1 MQYSPEL
8 SSTERSKNM
17 KTRNKI
23 IQASIALFNEQGERN
38 VTTNHIAAHLSI
50 SPGNLY
56 YHFRNKEDIILSI
69 YEEYA
74 SNLLLETFPQVS
86 SKVKPLD
93 TIILYMDAVF
103 QMTMKFRFFY
113 SNLPV
118 LLDKN
123 PSLREKYVEVQ
134 HAIADRVSQLLISL
148 RTENII
154 NFEDEELADM
164 VSILRLINTFWL
176 SFYQTQ
182 NIVNEINDSVFY
194 QGVLKILV
202 ILRPYTT
209 EASLPELLKARD
221 MYQQRYQDALGTV

>member
-1 MQYSPEL
+1 
-8 SSTERSKNM
+8 M
-17 KTRNKI
+17 KTRDKI
-23 IQASIALFNEQGERN
+23 IQASISLFNEQGERN
-38 VTTNHIAAHLSI
+38 VTTNHIAAYLSI

-74 SNLLLETFPQVS
+74 GNLLLQTFPKVS
-86 SKVKPLD
+86 SKIKPLD
-93 TIILYMDAVF
+93 TLILYMDAVF

-118 LLDKN
+118 LLDNN

-134 HAIADRVSQLLISL
+134 HAIAERVSQLLLSL
-148 RTENII
+148 RAENII
-154 NFEDEELADM
+154 EFEDEELADM

-182 NIVNEINDSVFY
+182 NIVTQINDSVFY

-202 ILRPYTT
+202 IIRPYTT
-209 EASLPELLKARD
+209 SAALPELLKARD
-221 MYQQRYQDALGTV
+221 MYQQRYQDALSPV

>member
-1 MQYSPEL
+1 
-8 SSTERSKNM
+8 M
-17 KTRNKI
+17 KTRDKI

-74 SNLLLETFPQVS
+74 GNLLLQTFPQVS
-86 SKVKPLD
+86 SKIKPLD
-93 TIILYMDAVF
+93 TLILYMDAVF

-134 HAIADRVSQLLISL
+134 HAISERVSQLLLSL
-148 RTENII
+148 RAEKII
-154 NFEDEELADM
+154 DFEDEELADM

-182 NIVNEINDSVFY
+182 NIVSEINDSVFY

-209 EASLPELLKARD
+209 SDALPELLKARD
-221 MYQQRYQDALGTV
+221 MYQQRYQDALGTA

>member
-1 MQYSPEL
+1 
-8 SSTERSKNM
+8 M
-17 KTRNKI
+17 KTRDKI
-23 IQASIALFNEQGERN
+23 IQASITLFNENGERN

-74 SNLLLETFPQVS
+74 RDLLLDTFPQVTDES
-86 SKVKPLD
+86 KPLD
-93 TIILYMDAVF
+93 TIIQYMDAVF
-103 QMTMKFRFFY
+103 QMMMKFRFFY

-123 PSLREKYVEVQ
+123 PNLREKYVEVQ
-134 HAIADRVSQLLISL
+134 QSIAQRVSELLLSL
-148 RTENII
+148 RAANVIS
-154 NFEDEELADM
+154 FKDEELADI
-164 VSILRLINTFWL
+164 VSILRIINTFWL

-182 NIVNEINDSVFY
+182 NIVHEINDAVFY

-209 EASLPELLKARD
+209 EEALPELNKARD
-221 MYQQRYQDALGTV
+221 MYRERCRISKQV

>member
-1 MQYSPEL
+1 
-8 SSTERSKNM
+8 M
-17 KTRNKI
+17 KTRDKI

-38 VTTNHIAAHLSI
+38 VTTNHIAAHLGI

-74 SNLLLETFPQVS
+74 RNLLLDTFPKVS
-86 SKVKPLD
+86 NDVKPLD
-93 TIILYMDAVF
+93 AIILYMDAVF
-103 QMTMKFRFFY
+103 QMLLKFRFFY

-134 HAIADRVSQLLISL
+134 HSIAERVSQLLISL
-148 RTENII
+148 RNANII
-154 NFEDEELADM
+154 NFQDEELPDM
-164 VSILRLINTFWL
+164 VSILRIINTFWV

-182 NIVNEINDSVFY
+182 NIDNEINDSVFY

-209 EASLPELLKARD
+209 EVAMPELLKARD
-221 MYQQRYQDALGTV
+221 MYQQRCQDAQKEACVH

>member
-1 MQYSPEL
+1 
-8 SSTERSKNM
+8 M
-17 KTRNKI
+17 KTRDKI
-23 IQASIALFNEQGERN
+23 IQASIILFNKHGERN

-74 SNLLLETFPQVS
+74 SNLLLDTIPKVS
-86 SKVKPLD
+86 NEVRPLD
-93 TIILYMDAVF
+93 AIILYMDAVF
-103 QMTMKFRFFY
+103 QMMMKFRFFY

-134 HAIADRVSQLLISL
+134 HSIAERVSQLLVSL
-148 RTENII
+148 KEAGIVDFND
-154 NFEDEELADM
+154 EDLTDI
-164 VSILRLINTFWL
+164 VSILRIINTFWL

-182 NIVNEINDSVFY
+182 NMVNEINDSVFY

-202 ILRPYTT
+202 ILKPYTT
-209 EASLPELLKARD
+209 EAAMPELIKARD
-221 MYQQRYQDALGTV
+221 MYQQRCKDALVTL

>member
-1 MQYSPEL
+1 
-8 SSTERSKNM
+8 M
-17 KTRNKI
+17 KTRDKI
-23 IQASIALFNEQGERN
+23 IQASITLFNENGERN

-74 SNLLLETFPQVS
+74 RDLLLDTFPQVTDES
-86 SKVKPLD
+86 KPLD
-93 TIILYMDAVF
+93 TIIQYMDAVF
-103 QMTMKFRFFY
+103 QMMMKFRFFY

-123 PSLREKYVEVQ
+123 PNLREKYVEVQ
-134 HAIADRVSQLLISL
+134 QSIAQRVSELLLSL
-148 RTENII
+148 RAANVIT
-154 NFEDEELADM
+154 FKDEELADI
-164 VSILRLINTFWL
+164 VSILRIINTFWL

-182 NIVNEINDSVFY
+182 NIVHEINDAVFY

-209 EASLPELLKARD
+209 EEALPELNKARD
-221 MYQQRYQDALGTV
+221 MYRERCRISKQV

>member
-1 MQYSPEL
+1 
-8 SSTERSKNM
+8 M
-17 KTRNKI
+17 KTRDKI

-38 VTTNHIAAHLSI
+38 VTTNHIAAHLGI

-74 SNLLLETFPQVS
+74 RNLLLDTFPKVS
-86 SKVKPLD
+86 SDVKPLD
-93 TIILYMDAVF
+93 AIILYMDAVF
-103 QMTMKFRFFY
+103 QMLLKFRFFY

-134 HAIADRVSQLLISL
+134 HSIAERVSQLLISL
-148 RTENII
+148 RNANII
-154 NFEDEELADM
+154 NFQDEELPDM
-164 VSILRLINTFWL
+164 VSILRIINTFWV

-182 NIVNEINDSVFY
+182 NIDNEINDSVFY

-209 EASLPELLKARD
+209 EEAMPELLKARD
-221 MYQQRYQDALGTV
+221 MYKQRCQDAQKEACVS

>member
-1 MQYSPEL
+1 
-8 SSTERSKNM
+8 M

-23 IQASIALFNEQGERN
+23 IQASIILFNEQGERN
-38 VTTNHIAAHLSI
+38 VTTNHIAAHLGI

-69 YEEYA
+69 YDEYA
-74 SNLLLETFPQVS
+74 RDLLLDTFAQVNS
-86 SKVKPLD
+86 DLKPLD
-93 TIILYMDAVF
+93 ALISYMDAVF
-103 QMTMKFRFFY
+103 QMMMKFRFFY

-118 LLDKN
+118 LLDKS

-134 HAIADRVSQLLISL
+134 HYIAERVSQLLLSL
-148 RTENII
+148 RNDEII
-154 NFEDEELADM
+154 NFNDDELADI
-164 VSILRLINTFWL
+164 VSILRIVNTFWL

-182 NIVNEINDSVFY
+182 HVVTDINDPVFY

-209 EASLPELLKARD
+209 KSAMPELIKAKEI
-221 MYQQRYQDALGTV
+221 YQQRYQDALDAA

>member
-1 MQYSPEL
+1 
-8 SSTERSKNM
+8 M
-17 KTRNKI
+17 KTRDKI
-23 IQASIALFNEQGERN
+23 IQASIELFNEQGERN
-38 VTTNHIAAHLSI
+38 VTTNHIAAHLAI

-74 SNLLLETFPQVS
+74 RSLLLETL
-86 SKVKPLD
+86 SKVPEEDKPLD
-93 TIILYMDAVF
+93 ALVVYMDSVF
-103 QMTMKFRFFY
+103 QTTMKFRFFY

-134 HAIADRVSQLLISL
+134 QSISERVSQLLISL
-148 RTENII
+148 RAADII
-154 NFEDEELADM
+154 DFPDDSLADI
-164 VSILRLINTFWL
+164 VSILRLINTFWV

-182 NIVNEINDSVFY
+182 TIVNEVNDSVFY

-202 ILRPYTT
+202 ILRPYTK
-209 EASLPELLKARD
+209 AHAINELNQACEL
-221 MYQQRYQDALGTV
+221 YQQRYQEALECV